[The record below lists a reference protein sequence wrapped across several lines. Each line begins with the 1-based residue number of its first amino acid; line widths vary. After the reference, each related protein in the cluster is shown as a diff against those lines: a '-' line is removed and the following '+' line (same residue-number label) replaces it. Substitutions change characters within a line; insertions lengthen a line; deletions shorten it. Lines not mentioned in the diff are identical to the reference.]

1 MIESTINSVLI
12 LKSIRSW
19 FFSIFLVLFSTIIF
33 YIVIET
39 YLKYFLDSLKIIK
52 KKLKLIIKSKNHSN
66 DISSAVS
73 HYDFSNQTHDNKLE
87 NNLFKVIESFN
98 LY

>member
-1 MIESTINSVLI
+1 MLKHTINFVLI

-33 YIVIET
+33 YIVIEI

-52 KKLKLIIKSKNHSN
+52 ERLKLIIKSKNYSN
-66 DISSAVS
+66 ENPSAS
-73 HYDFSNQTHDNKLE
+73 NNYDYNNNNIHDNKIE
-87 NNLFKVIESFN
+87 QSLFKVIN
-98 LY
+98 